1 MPKNQKKVLESE
13 LVRKCLA
20 RNPEKSFIFEYQ
32 NHKIVYRR
40 YASLYFMF
48 GISKE
53 EQNEMSYFI
62 LIHRFVQILDKYFG
76 NVCELDI
83 MINLDKVY
91 YILDELI

>member
-1 MPKNQKKVLESE
+1 M
-13 LVRKCLA
+13 A
-20 RNPEKSFIFEYQ
+20 
-32 NHKIVYRR
+32 
-40 YASLYFMF
+40 
-48 GISKE
+48 
-53 EQNEMSYFI
+53 YFI